1 MQERDHYGES
11 IYIIVMFIVTN
22 IVMIGMYEF
31 LHFELKLLT
40 LIVTDIF
47 DQLIQSFE
55 NLSAVHTTNY
65 LGKSPL

>member
-1 MQERDHYGES
+1 MQERDDYGES

-40 LIVTDIF
+40 LKVTVYF
-47 DQLIQSFE
+47 
-55 NLSAVHTTNY
+55 
-65 LGKSPL
+65 